1 MTNPTPEI
9 VSALGIEITD
19 RSGHSLIDLSAA
31 MASSLG
37 HRDEAV
43 VDAIVRAAESN
54 LGTGF
59 DSMGPEALRSL
70 GEPFDSFAAIAI
82 TASASEANECAIRIA
97 RAAGQS
103 GDESSGARFRIVT
116 LLGSDHGDTLAC
128 RSAGGRIDNQAAL
141 LPLAA
146 GFRHV
151 APGDARAIEKA
162 IDGQT
167 IAVMLSPVDWSRGG
181 EPYDAEYLLQI
192 RKICDDRNL
201 LMIVDETRLPAA
213 ISGNWFFHQAAE
225 ISPDIVTASAGWT
238 GGLPGGLVF
247 VADSAHAAATASG
260 SRETRAAAASS
271 DGDDDSNGDGED
283 CGKDHF
289 WRSPA
294 MPIGEIDYP
303 LLRAVIAATSE
314 KIVASGG
321 PIQIADAAVR
331 WDQSW
336 QAFVEGFEF
345 VSGCVTAGL
354 WAVIRF
360 DLPAGE
366 VRRVAKKHGLRWI
379 ESSDTTLL
387 ACLPI
392 LDRADG
398 DNRVSPKG
406 ELFQKLRSILETI
419 ERQTIE
425 S

>member
-1 MTNPTPEI
+1 MTKPASEI
-9 VSALGIEITD
+9 VSALGIEIT
-19 RSGHSLIDLSAA
+19 SGDGTTLIDLAAA

-37 HRDEAV
+37 HRDGAV
-43 VDAIVRAAESN
+43 VDAILRSTETN
-54 LGTGF
+54 LGSGF
-59 DSMGPEALRSL
+59 DSIGPEALRSL
-70 GEPFDSFAAIAI
+70 GEPFDSFAAIKI

-103 GDESSGARFRIVT
+103 GDDTSGARFRIIT

-128 RSAGGRIDNQAAL
+128 RSAGGRVENQAAL

-151 APGDARAIEKA
+151 SPGDARAVEKA

-167 IAVMLSPVDWSRGG
+167 IAVLLSPVDWSRGG
-181 EPYDAEYLLQI
+181 EPYDGEYLRQI
-192 RKICDDRNL
+192 RKICDDRGL

-225 ISPDIVTASAGWT
+225 ITPDIVTASAGWT

-247 VADSAHAAATASG
+247 VADSAHAAATIGGTSTSSG
-260 SRETRAAAASS
+260 
-271 DGDDDSNGDGED
+271 DDDDSNDDGEIA
-283 CGKDHF
+283 GKNHF
-289 WRSPA
+289 WPSTA

-303 LLRAVIAATSE
+303 LLRAVIAATAE
-314 KIVASGG
+314 KIVATGG
-321 PIQIADAAVR
+321 PGQIADAAQQ

-336 QAFVEGFEF
+336 QSFVEGFEF
-345 VSGCVTAGL
+345 VSGCVTAGF
-354 WAVIRF
+354 WAVTRF
-360 DLPAGE
+360 DLPVSE
-366 VRRVAKKHGLRWI
+366 VRRVAQKHGLRWV

-392 LDRADG
+392 LDRADD
-398 DNRVSPKG
+398 DNRVSSEG
-406 ELFQKLRSILETI
+406 ELFQKLRMSLETI